1 MRCAVRCSWYA
12 TQLRSTMR
20 SHTFIGHRSTAK
32 KFVPRRHCQPLNSF
46 GQERPPPRQ
55 SRQTCATLH
64 KRRTCGAE
72 MFVAGTRTALLP
84 TYATT
89 ISPLATRWPLSP
101 HRRAPPFLEHR
112 DSHADAGPAPLIMF
126 PPRGCGPKC
135 SNRNIQLVVALVL
148 PRVLVMSGPGSI
160 RGSTLMGMIVCVA

>member
-1 MRCAVRCSWYA
+1 MTKISMQCAVRCSWYA

-101 HRRAPPFLEHR
+101 HRRAPRSWSTATRTRTQDLHHLLCSLR
-112 DSHADAGPAPLIMF
+112 AGVV
-126 PPRGCGPKC
+126 
-135 SNRNIQLVVALVL
+135 RNVRTGIFGLL
-148 PRVLVMSGPGSI
+148 
-160 RGSTLMGMIVCVA
+160 